1 MPKILPPKRA
11 ASSGTLPPRAAAR
24 PLYMGP
30 RLKRLRREMGLTQQT
45 MADDLE
51 ISASYVALLE
61 RNQRP
66 VTAELLLRIVR
77 SYQLDIADLAVDD
90 GADYARRLGEVLRDP
105 IFADIDLPALEVADL
120 AASFPGISEA
130 ILRLYGAYGR
140 EQAALATSDIDG
152 ADAAAGPDAV
162 AEVRRYLAAHRNFFA
177 TLDARG
183 EAIAAA
189 IAEAGDTST
198 YLARHHG
205 IRNRMLP
212 ASVMMGAVRR
222 FDRHN
227 QQLLLD
233 DTLSGPTRAFQM
245 ALQVAYGECRA
256 DIAAMVREAALSS
269 PTAQVLLRRAL
280 ADYVAAAII
289 MPYDR
294 FARAVEERAY
304 DIEALSR
311 LFGTSFEQTAHR
323 LTSLHKPGAERVPFF
338 FIRTDAAG
346 NVSKRLDGAGFPF
359 AAYGGGCALWNLHGV
374 FAAAEG
380 ILTQWLELPDGQRFF
395 SIARAVESGGGG
407 HARPRVRRA
416 VALACAAEHAPA
428 LIYAQGADP
437 RRAEATPIGVS
448 CRLCH
453 RPDCVARAL
462 PPIGREIIADDYAR
476 AAAPFG
482 LAES

>member
-1 MPKILPPKRA
+1 MANSP
-11 ASSGTLPPRAAAR
+11 PPRTAKSGPKPSGR

-30 RLKRLRREMGLTQQT
+30 RLKRLRREMGLTQQA

-51 ISASYVALLE
+51 ISGSYVALLE

-120 AASFPGISEA
+120 AASFPGVSEA
-130 ILRLYGAYGR
+130 LLRLYGAYSR
-140 EQAALATSDIDG
+140 EQAALATSGEG
-152 ADAAAGPDAV
+152 ASATGPDAV
-162 AEVRRYLAAHRNFFA
+162 AETRRYLAAHRNYFA

-183 EAIAAA
+183 QAIAAA
-189 IAEAGDTST
+189 IAEAGDTPA
-198 YLARHHG
+198 YLAKRHG
-205 IRNRMLP
+205 IRTRLLP
-212 ASVMMGAVRR
+212 PPVMMGAVRR

-233 DTLSGPTRAFQM
+233 DTLSASTRAFQM
-245 ALQVAYGECRA
+245 ALQVAYAECRA
-256 DIAAMVREAALSS
+256 DITALVREADVTSH
-269 PTAQVLLRRAL
+269 TTQVLLRRAL
-280 ADYVAAAII
+280 ADYAAAAIL

-323 LTSLHKPGAERVPFF
+323 LTTLGKPGGTHVPFF
-338 FIRTDAAG
+338 FIRVDVAG

-359 AAYGGGCALWNLHGV
+359 AAYGGGCPLWNLHGV
-374 FAAAEG
+374 FATPG
-380 ILTQWLELPDGQRFF
+380 RMVSQWLELPDGQRFF
-395 SIARAVESGGGG
+395 SVARTVESGGGG
-407 HARPRVRRA
+407 HGRARVQRA
-416 VALACAAEHAPA
+416 VALTCAAEHAPR
-428 LIYAQGADP
+428 LIYATGTDP

>member
-1 MPKILPPKRA
+1 MPNTSPPKPA
-11 ASSGTLPPRAAAR
+11 KTGPKHSGR

-30 RLKRLRREMGLTQQT
+30 RLKRLRRELGLTQQA
-45 MADDLE
+45 MADDLD

-66 VTAELLLRIVR
+66 VTAELLLRVVR
-77 SYQLDIADLAVDD
+77 SYQLDIADIAVDD
-90 GADYARRLGEVLRDP
+90 SADYGRRLSEVLRDP

-120 AASFPGISEA
+120 AASFPGVSEA
-130 ILRLYGAYGR
+130 LLRLYGAYTR
-140 EQAALATSDIDG
+140 EQAALAESGEGTPD
-152 ADAAAGPDAV
+152 AAGPDAV
-162 AEVRRYLAAHRNFFA
+162 AEVRRHLAEHRNFFA

-189 IAEAGDTST
+189 ISEAGDTAA
-198 YLARHHG
+198 YLAKRHG
-205 IRNRMLP
+205 IRTRLLP
-212 ASVMMGAVRR
+212 AEVMMGAIRR

-233 DTLSGPTRAFQM
+233 DTLSAPSRAFQM
-245 ALQVAYGECRA
+245 ALQVAYAECRA
-256 DIAAMVREAALSS
+256 DIAAQVRDSGTSAS
-269 PTAQVLLRRAL
+269 TTQVMLRRAL
-280 ADYVAAAII
+280 ADYVAAAIL

-294 FARAVEERAY
+294 FAKAVEERAY

-311 LFGTSFEQTAHR
+311 LFGTSFEQVAHR
-323 LTSLHKPGAERVPFF
+323 LTSLHKPGAERVRFF
-338 FIRTDAAG
+338 FIRVDAAG

-359 AAYGGGCALWNLHGV
+359 AAYGGGCPLWNLHDV
-374 FAAAEG
+374 FAAPGRTA
-380 ILTQWLELPDGQRFF
+380 TQWLELPDGQRFF
-395 SIARAVESGGGG
+395 SIARAVESGGGAHG
-407 HARPRVRRA
+407 RPRVQRA
-416 VALACAAEHAPA
+416 VALACAAEHAPR
-428 LIYAQGADP
+428 LTYAAGVEP
-437 RRAEATPIGVS
+437 RRVEATPIGVS

-462 PPIGREIIADDYAR
+462 PPIGREILADDYRR